1 MISSHFISLSIYIY
15 THVYIS
21 QISIITMIN
30 TDISIL
36 VYQFIYIYIMLDH
49 THDNLFEISIL
60 THQLYQHFFSES
72 RSSASSAPRPR
83 CPLPPQWKP
92 ALDIYGRGRQR
103 RICCGAFGDFLS
115 EHPDDSGLCD
125 LNLWLFSWG
134 KSWLAWGFAPSYG
147 DFTVS

>member
-1 MISSHFISLSIYIY
+1 M
-15 THVYIS
+15 
-21 QISIITMIN
+21 
-30 TDISIL
+30 
-36 VYQFIYIYIMLDH
+36 YIYIRLDH
-49 THDNLFEISIL
+49 THDNIFEISIL

-134 KSWLAWGFAPSYG
+134 KSWLACFLREENDDEPVKWAFFVLGGKISGSVRLTCLTGNHCPLSSMVAI
-147 DFTVS
+147 DF